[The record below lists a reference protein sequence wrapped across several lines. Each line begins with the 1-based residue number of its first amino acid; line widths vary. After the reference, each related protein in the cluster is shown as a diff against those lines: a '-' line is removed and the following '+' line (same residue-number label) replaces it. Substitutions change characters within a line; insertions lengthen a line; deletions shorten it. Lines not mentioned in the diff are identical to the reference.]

1 MTIVFENTAGQGGC
15 LGACFEE
22 LAAIIARID
31 DPARVGVCLDTAHLY
46 AAGFDL
52 VDEEA
57 CQATLSRFE
66 ALIGFRLLRGM
77 HLNDTK
83 VVRGKHVDR
92 HALLGEGNLGWPVF
106 HRLVRDPRL
115 DGIPL
120 ILETPDETRWAGEI
134 RRLYAG

>member
-1 MTIVFENTAGQGGC
+1 
-15 LGACFEE
+15 
-22 LAAIIARID
+22 
-31 DPARVGVCLDTAHLY
+31 
-46 AAGFDL
+46 
-52 VDEEA
+52 
-57 CQATLSRFE
+57 
-66 ALIGFRLLRGM
+66 M